1 MLMLVIS
8 TTHVPSHKACY
19 TGALNVSYT
28 AAKPAVES
36 FIFNGTL
43 WPSWVATETVYK
55 LKQSNVK
62 MTSLWL

>member
-28 AAKPAVES
+28 TAKQAAEL
-36 FIFNGTL
+36 FHI
-43 WPSWVATETVYK
+43 
-55 LKQSNVK
+55 
-62 MTSLWL
+62 